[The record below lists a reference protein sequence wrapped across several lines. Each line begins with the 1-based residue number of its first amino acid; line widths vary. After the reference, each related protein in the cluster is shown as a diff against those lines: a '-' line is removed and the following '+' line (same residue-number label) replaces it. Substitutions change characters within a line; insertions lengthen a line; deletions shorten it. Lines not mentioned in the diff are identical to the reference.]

1 MSEGGKRFK
10 IEIPVPRTTA
20 SSLVKGVYTGL
31 IAERL
36 VPRPVV
42 LPLTIALVTVYLVWA
57 VPPILP
63 CYTVGLAGRMMRTWQ
78 RLGGIGT
85 PEPLHLTQRRSG
97 ERPLSQ
103 SARQWL
109 RQHPGCRE

>member
-1 MSEGGKRFK
+1 
-10 IEIPVPRTTA
+10 
-20 SSLVKGVYTGL
+20 
-31 IAERL
+31 
-36 VPRPVV
+36 V

-57 VPPILP
+57 VPPTVIAYRRRKRSESKAPEDLP
-63 CYTVGLAGRMMRTWQ
+63 SYTVGLAGRMMRTWQ

-103 SARQWL
+103 SVRGL
-109 RQHPGCRE
+109 RGCMGTPSPKPSN